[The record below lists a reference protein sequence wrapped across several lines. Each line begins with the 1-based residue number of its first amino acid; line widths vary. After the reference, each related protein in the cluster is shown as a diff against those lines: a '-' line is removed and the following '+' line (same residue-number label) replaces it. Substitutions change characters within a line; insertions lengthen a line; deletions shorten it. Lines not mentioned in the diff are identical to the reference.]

1 PSGQPITAD
10 RLSDTIINY
19 RRKEP
24 EQPTPAT
31 EGGTLKEHTES
42 LERGMVISA
51 LKRFHGNQSRAA
63 EALGLS
69 RVGLANKIKRYAI
82 DIEIA

>member
-1 PSGQPITAD
+1 MFKTQTMMGVPKD
-10 RLSDTIINY
+10 L
-19 RRKEP
+19 P
-24 EQPTPAT
+24 E
-31 EGGTLKEHTES
+31 GVDK
-42 LERGMVISA
+42 SA